1 MRPRPGSEVPL
12 PSGRA
17 AAVGIAC
24 TCFLVTGPPGSSH
37 RTWRDPRRR
46 ILGLT
51 AHVMAASGRPRYGRP
66 VQEDGAVG
74 RPGELDE
81 PRGALL
87 AEAADRARR
96 YLQQLDGRP
105 VAASPEAVLAL
116 DQLDF
121 PLPEAGLEPSRVLAM
136 LDDVGSPATVASAG
150 PRYFGF
156 VIGGAWPIAVAASWL
171 LAAWDQNAALSVMS
185 PVATR
190 LDSVAIGWIGDL
202 LGLPAGT
209 AGGFVSGATM
219 ANAACLAS
227 GRDAVLRRAGW
238 DAACLGLV
246 GAPPVQ
252 VVVGDEVHAA
262 VLKALGLIGLGRG
275 RAVRLPVDDQ
285 GRIAPHGLPE
295 LDHPAIVCLQ
305 AGNVNGGA
313 SDPFVPLIDW
323 AHAQG
328 AWVHV
333 DGAFG
338 LWAAACPEVAGEVA
352 GAAAAD
358 SWATDAHKWLNTTYD
373 CGVALVRDG
382 VALGAA
388 MQAEASYLPLG
399 ADRDPML
406 FTPQS
411 SQRARGAEVWAV
423 LAALGRDG
431 VSRLVAR
438 HVALARRFASGL
450 AAGGLD
456 ILNEVRLNQVVA
468 ACADA
473 EATDDMIAALQREG
487 ACWCGPTTWRGRR
500 AMRISVSN
508 WATTEAD
515 VDRSVDAVLA
525 AARLAS
531 VRR

>member
-1 MRPRPGSEVPL
+1 VEE
-12 PSGRA
+12 GRA
-17 AAVGIAC
+17 VRGG
-24 TCFLVTGPPGSSH
+24 T
-37 RTWRDPRRR
+37 
-46 ILGLT
+46 
-51 AHVMAASGRPRYGRP
+51 
-66 VQEDGAVG
+66 
-74 RPGELDE
+74 GELDKS
-81 PRGALL
+81 RTILL
-87 AEAADRARR
+87 AEAAKRARR
-96 YLQQLDGRP
+96 YLQGLDGRA
-105 VAASPEAVLAL
+105 VAAAPEAVLGL
-116 DQLDF
+116 DELDF
-121 PLPEAGLEPSRVLAM
+121 PLPAAGLDPSRVLAL

-156 VIGGAWPIAVAASWL
+156 VTGGALPIAVAASWL

-190 LDSVAIGWIGDL
+190 LDAVAIRWIAQL

-209 AGGFVSGATM
+209 SGGFVSGATM
-219 ANAACLAS
+219 ANATCLAS
-227 GRDAVLRRAGW
+227 ARDAVLTRAGW
-238 DAACLGLV
+238 DAASLGLV

-252 VVVGDEVHAA
+252 VVVGDEVHTT

-275 RAVRLPVDDQ
+275 RALRLRVDDQ
-285 GRIAPHGLPE
+285 GRIVTDELPE
-295 LDHPAIVCLQ
+295 LDRPAIVCLQ
-305 AGNVNGGA
+305 AGNVNSGA
-313 SDPFVPLIDW
+313 SDPFPPLIEW
-323 AHAQG
+323 AHSQG

-338 LWAAACPEVAGEVA
+338 LWAAACPDVAGEVA

-382 VALGAA
+382 EALHAS
-388 MQAEASYLPLG
+388 MQAQASYLPLG

-423 LAALGRDG
+423 LAALGRAG
-431 VSRLVAR
+431 ISRLVGG

-450 AAGGLD
+450 SAGGLD
-456 ILNEVRLNQVVA
+456 ILNEVRLNQVLVA
-468 ACADA
+468 CGDG
-473 EATDDMIAALQREG
+473 ESTGEMIAALQREG
-487 ACWCGPTTWRGRR
+487 TCWCGPTTWHGRQ

-515 VDRSVDAVLA
+515 IDRSVAAVLA

-531 VRR
+531 ARR